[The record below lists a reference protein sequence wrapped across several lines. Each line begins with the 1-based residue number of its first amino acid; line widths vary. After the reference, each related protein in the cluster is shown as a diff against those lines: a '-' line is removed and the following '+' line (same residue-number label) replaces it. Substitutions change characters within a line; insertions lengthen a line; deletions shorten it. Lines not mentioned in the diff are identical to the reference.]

1 MAHEADGQLTSAL
14 VELDEEQVT
23 KLVSDQLASG
33 VPPLTIVDQMR
44 QGMNA
49 IGERFAKEEYFLSEL
64 IMAAEIFGTAMK
76 TLEPHLSTESQGGY
90 SDVVFATVK
99 GDVHDIGKNI
109 VVAVLRGAGFRVH
122 DLGVD
127 VPPEKIIATIKE
139 TDAHIVGL
147 SALITTSYD
156 SMKATIEAIAQAG
169 LRDQVKIMIGGGPT
183 DERVRTYV
191 GADALGHDVQD
202 AVKLAR
208 QFAGV
213 EV

>member
-1 MAHEADGQLTSAL
+1 MTQEADGQLTSAL
-14 VELDEEQVT
+14 VELDEERVM

-33 VPPLTIVDQMR
+33 VPPLTMVDHMR

-76 TLEPHLSTESQGGY
+76 TIEPHLPTGGQGGY
-90 SDVVFATVK
+90 GDVVFATVK

-127 VPPEKIIATIKE
+127 VPSEKIIARIKE
-139 TDAHIVGL
+139 TNAHIVGL

-183 DERVRTYV
+183 DERVRAYV
-191 GADALGHDVQD
+191 GADALGRDVQD

>member
-1 MAHEADGQLTSAL
+1 MANETDGQLAEAL
-14 VELDEEQVT
+14 VELDEERVT
-23 KLVSDQLASG
+23 KIVSDQLASG
-33 VPPLTIVDQMR
+33 APALALVEQMR
-44 QGMNA
+44 QGMTT
-49 IGERFAKEEYFLSEL
+49 IGERFANEEYFLSEL

-76 TLEPHLSTESQGGY
+76 TIEPHLSNESQIGY
-90 SDVVFATVK
+90 ADVVFATVK

-109 VVAVLRGAGFRVH
+109 VVGVLRGAGFRVH

-127 VPPEKIIATIKE
+127 VPPEKIIAKIKE
-139 TDAHIVGL
+139 TQAPIVGL

-169 LRDQVKIMIGGGPT
+169 LRDQVKIMVGGGPT
-183 DERVRTYV
+183 DERVRAYV
-191 GADALGHDVQD
+191 GADALGRDVQD

>member
-1 MAHEADGQLTSAL
+1 MVNETDGQLTSAL
-14 VELDEEQVT
+14 VELDEERVT
-23 KLVSDQLASG
+23 KSVSDQLAGG
-33 VPPLTIVDQMR
+33 VPALAIVEQLR
-44 QGMNA
+44 QGMTT
-49 IGERFAKEEYFLSEL
+49 IGERFANKEYFLSEL
-64 IMAAEIFGTAMK
+64 IMAAEIFGAAMK
-76 TLEPHLSTESQGGY
+76 TIEPHLSSESQVGY
-90 SDVVFATVK
+90 ADVVFATVK

-127 VPPEKIIATIKE
+127 VPPEKIIAKIKE
-139 TDAHIVGL
+139 TNAPIVGL

-169 LRDQVKIMIGGGPT
+169 LRDQVKIMVGGGPT
-183 DERVRTYV
+183 DERVRAFV
-191 GADALGHDVQD
+191 GADALGRDVHD
-202 AVKLAR
+202 AVQLAR